1 MKTNIKYNFLVLFLM
16 LFVVTSCTE
25 DTYSFGDIIAP
36 TNVVINTVVVGKDA
50 THPHGDGSGK
60 VNFMVTGNNIL
71 GSRIDYDSTDPNDW
85 VILPNSNKA
94 TATFKTETAARVN
107 TYTVTV
113 ITSGVG
119 GTSTTVTTTV
129 TVLTLKKDI

>member
-1 MKTNIKYNFLVLFLM
+1 MKTNIKFNFGIFFLL
-16 LFVVTSCTE
+16 LFVVTGCTE
-25 DTYSFGDIIAP
+25 DNYSLGDLTAP
-36 TNVVINTVVVGKDA
+36 NNVVITADVVGKDA
-50 THPHGDGSGK
+50 THPDGDGSGK

-71 GSRIDYDSTDPNDW
+71 GSKIDYDSTDPNDW

>member
-50 THPHGDGSGK
+50 THPDGDGSGK
-60 VNFMVTGNNIL
+60 VNFTISGDHIL
-71 GSRIDYDSTDPNDW
+71 GSKIDYDINDAADW
-85 VILPNSNKA
+85 VILPNTNSVSYTYNKDINKKG
-94 TATFKTETAARVN
+94 TVT
-107 TYTVTV
+107 TYTVTLFASGIGGSSTI
-113 ITSGVG
+113 ITKD
-119 GTSTTVTTTV
+119 V
-129 TVLTLKKDI
+129 TVRFD